1 MRVGEV
7 DLLRQVGRLQTNAL
21 ADGAAV
27 RRFLAEQ
34 DFEHRGLA
42 CAVRAEQRDALAV
55 ADVKRYVM

>member
-1 MRVGEV
+1 MRIGEV
-7 DLLRQVGRLQTNAL
+7 NLLRQVGRFEADAL

-55 ADVKRYVM
+55 TDVERYVM